1 MNELEIIVEKKGDD
15 LLLKC
20 SGRLDANRA
29 GHLNDYIDQLVRD
42 GQYQILLDLTAVD
55 YLSSAGIRSL
65 IMQNKN
71 LKAVNGYFYIAEMS
85 DNVRQV
91 LTMVGLSDLL
101 SRKPEETKKTEQN
114 IKQAETLNASGFN
127 FHISGLKMHHQTKVS
142 VFGDP
147 ELIKT
152 SAYTAKDSHSVK
164 ASENQ
169 FSIGLGAL
177 GDSFEDCKNRF
188 GEYIQLGKN
197 LAYLP
202 GDGSKK
208 PDYIL
213 GTGQL
218 IASFTALYGINFTG
232 EFSHLVRFESENN
245 RDTICLSDLSENL
258 SKIAGSQQFA
268 IVMIA
273 ESAGLIGASL
283 NASPV
288 GGKSIFTFPE
298 IKETINFTTEPAH
311 NKALTITVGLISD
324 DSKVEIMKFL
334 RPIIPLK
341 PVFAHLHTAV
351 FTYLPIKKTDINL
364 NETIDYLFDTSEL
377 KDILHLT
384 NDIRE
389 ITGQGES
396 RFVHGFCW
404 IAPIEKSDNI

>member
-1 MNELEIIVEKKGDD
+1 MNELEILLKKRGDEM
-15 LLLKC
+15 LLKC

-29 GHLNDYIDQLVRD
+29 GHLNDYIDQMVRD
-42 GQYQILLDLTAVD
+42 GQYHILLDLTAVE

-65 IMQNKN
+65 IMQNKKLN
-71 LKAVNGYFYIAEMS
+71 AVNGYFYIAEMS

-91 LTMVGLSDLL
+91 LTMVGLSDML
-101 SRKPEETKKTEQN
+101 SRKPEKVKKAENN
-114 IKQAETLNASGFN
+114 IKEPETQKVAGFN
-127 FHISGLKMHHQTKVS
+127 FHISGLNSEHKTEVS
-142 VFGDP
+142 VFGNPD
-147 ELIKT
+147 LIKT
-152 SAYTAKDSHSVK
+152 SAYTETDSQLNK

-177 GDSFEDCKNRF
+177 GESFEDCKNRF

-197 LAYLP
+197 MAYLP

-208 PDYIL
+208 PDYIV

-218 IASFTALYGINFTG
+218 IASYTALYGIHFKG
-232 EFSHLVRFESENN
+232 DFSHIVRFESENN
-245 RDTICLSDLSENL
+245 NDNICLSDLAENL
-258 SKIAGSQQFA
+258 SKIAGSKQIA

-288 GGKSIFTFPE
+288 DRKSIFTFPE

-311 NKALTITVGLISD
+311 NKSLTISVGIISEG
-324 DSKVEIMKFL
+324 SKGEIMKFL
-334 RPIIPLK
+334 RPMTPLK
-341 PVFAHLHTAV
+341 SVFAHLHTAV

-364 NETIDYLFDTSEL
+364 HETIDYLFDTSEL

-384 NDIRE
+384 NDTRE

-404 IAPIEKSDNI
+404 IAPFDTI